1 MKLSQTRLREI
12 IQEEVARMNEDEERS
27 FRKEF
32 LKALGAS
39 NLKPTSR
46 AIEMVL
52 DVYEDS
58 WVDAGD
64 DRYLQ
69 DSAVADTV
77 AALKLPPFNLK
88 PEPKKELEEVD
99 ETMVDKGQGQ
109 VPARQLAG
117 RNAPEG
123 PGLQRLKAD
132 AIEAIRGITSAQ
144 GREDEIIQLFTNIMN
159 IISAKKVDTPSA
171 MTHLG
176 RAKDA
181 IEDTAK

>member
-88 PEPKKELEEVD
+88 PEPKKELEEAKPGD
-99 ETMVDKGQGQ
+99 LDQTLARDPERTIGQQ
-109 VPARQLAG
+109 
-117 RNAPEG
+117 N
-123 PGLQRLKAD
+123 
-132 AIEAIRGITSAQ
+132 AIETVRKEFTKELGSLTGIDPGEADIFKFLLEVLKLLKNKNANTTAMRTALGITHKAA
-144 GREDEIIQLFTNIMN
+144 EKI
-159 IISAKKVDTPSA
+159 AK
-171 MTHLG
+171 
-176 RAKDA
+176 
-181 IEDTAK
+181 

>member
-32 LKALGAS
+32 LKALEAS

-99 ETMVDKGQGQ
+99 KGQGQ

-117 RNAPEG
+117 RNAPEVPFG
-123 PGLQRLKAD
+123 IKAFLKDTEDTGARID
-132 AIEAIRGITSAQ
+132 TRDEFITVINSLVNSLSPKVPME
-144 GREDEIIQLFTNIMN
+144 RKIIDL
-159 IISAKKVDTPSA
+159 
-171 MTHLG
+171 
-176 RAKDA
+176 RALVKA
-181 IEDTAK
+181 IEDKKQ

>member
-1 MKLSQTRLREI
+1 QTRLREI

-117 RNAPEG
+117 RNAPEV
-123 PGLQRLKAD
+123 PEVPFDIKAFLKDTEDTGARID
-132 AIEAIRGITSAQ
+132 TRDEFITVINSLVNSLSPKVPME
-144 GREDEIIQLFTNIMN
+144 RKIIDL
-159 IISAKKVDTPSA
+159 
-171 MTHLG
+171 
-176 RAKDA
+176 RALVKA
-181 IEDTAK
+181 IEDKK

>member
-32 LKALGAS
+32 LKALEAS

-88 PEPKKELEEVD
+88 PEPKKR
-99 ETMVDKGQGQ
+99 
-109 VPARQLAG
+109 ARG
-117 RNAPEG
+117 
-123 PGLQRLKAD
+123 
-132 AIEAIRGITSAQ
+132 S
-144 GREDEIIQLFTNIMN
+144 
-159 IISAKKVDTPSA
+159 
-171 MTHLG
+171 
-176 RAKDA
+176 
-181 IEDTAK
+181 